1 MLTHETHKTSAGT
14 PAVSIAAR
22 AGSPFVDSAKVISM
36 FLPCSNRPPLAAI
49 FVLLALAAGDAVGA
63 QQAYAAALAERP
75 NSGFALFG
83 MARAS
88 EAAHQTEKARTEYVT
103 FLDVWRNAEPTAPE
117 LAHAHQYLVGESVVA
132 SAR

>member
-1 MLTHETHKTSAGT
+1 
-14 PAVSIAAR
+14 
-22 AGSPFVDSAKVISM
+22 
-36 FLPCSNRPPLAAI
+36 
-49 FVLLALAAGDAVGA
+49 
-63 QQAYAAALAERP
+63 
-75 NSGFALFG
+75 

-117 LAHAHQYLVGESVVA
+117 LAHAHQYLAGESVVA